1 MGFAP
6 EQAGPH
12 APAPPSA
19 PELRIGSVRRTT
31 TIETVRPPSTG
42 SRTVVRAKALEERRR
57 ADGPVERVGA
67 QALSAALSFPGEQ
80 IEEIEAEPEVA
91 PVDRL
96 VGQRVGPGFR
106 QLTREILGDRLAVN
120 SLLHHL
126 LDDWA
131 GANLVSGYAMQ
142 RRADREGTPLRTSAE
157 HLAGSIDICAGWT
170 EDGSILSTV
179 RRTNVVPTALGP
191 RIPLAVAAVDAIP
204 ALGAAPKGRTEQP
217 PVGGTRRRR
226 RLDLWQDGGEYRF
239 EEHFRDSY
247 VEGRDAESVLH
258 EYLVR
263 GTADLRRL
271 VVASI
276 EAEALVLPWRECP
289 RALASAQRIVGWPV
303 ADLRAR
309 VRDELVGTSTCTH
322 LNDTLRV
329 LADLSV
335 LAAVLPG

>member
-6 EQAGPH
+6 ELAGPH
-12 APAPPSA
+12 APAPPFA
-19 PELRIGSVRRTT
+19 TELRRGSVRRTT
-31 TIETVRPPSTG
+31 TIETVRAMAAG
-42 SRTVVRAKALEERRR
+42 SRTVVRAKALDERRR
-57 ADGPVERVGA
+57 GGGPVEPIGA
-67 QALSAALSFPGEQ
+67 QWLSAALSFPGDR
-80 IEEIEAEPEVA
+80 IEEIEAEPDVA
-91 PVDRL
+91 PVGGL
-96 VGQRVGPGFR
+96 LGQRVGPGFR
-106 QLTREILGDRLAVN
+106 QSTTELLGERLGLN

-142 RRADREGTPLRTSAE
+142 RRADRDGRPMQTSAE

-170 EDGSILSTV
+170 EDGSILRTV

-191 RIPLAVAAVDAIP
+191 RIPLAVGAVDASA
-204 ALGAAPKGRTEQP
+204 ALGAGPQRRTEQP

-226 RLDLWQDGGEYRF
+226 RLDLWPDRGEYRF

-247 VEGRDAESVLH
+247 VEASDAESVLH
-258 EYLVR
+258 EYLVH
-263 GTADLRRL
+263 GTLDPDRL

-276 EAEALVLPWRECP
+276 EAEALVLPWQECP

-303 ADLRAR
+303 AELRAR
-309 VRDELVGTSTCTH
+309 VREELVGTSTCTH

-329 LADLSV
+329 LADLSA
-335 LAAVLPG
+335 LAPVLPG